1 MRPQKWLR
9 TKLGWDWWGRQAARA
24 SDLGHSGGGPRGL
37 GQSGK
42 HVPEGV
48 PSDSPVRLPAQPALG
63 PGWPRGPQASPAV
76 AQTSSQPLSLS
87 LSSPAPIWKI
97 LPAPPSAFN
106 HVTALLGPFHGGLSL
121 GMRWLTLKAGLKVR
135 TREPSSGLS
144 GMFRGSP
151 LPASR
156 TPLPRLLPVC
166 PCVLPA

>member
-1 MRPQKWLR
+1 MTWDAAEVAREA
-9 TKLGWDWWGRQAARA
+9 LGRVGNMCQRVSPVTAL
-24 SDLGHSGGGPRGL
+24 SVFLHSQPWAPGGPAGL
-37 GQSGK
+37 K
-42 HVPEGV
+42 P
-48 PSDSPVRLPAQPALG
+48 LLL
-63 PGWPRGPQASPAV
+63 WPRPR
-76 AQTSSQPLSLS
+76 LSLS
-87 LSSPAPIWKI
+87 LSLSPAPIWKI